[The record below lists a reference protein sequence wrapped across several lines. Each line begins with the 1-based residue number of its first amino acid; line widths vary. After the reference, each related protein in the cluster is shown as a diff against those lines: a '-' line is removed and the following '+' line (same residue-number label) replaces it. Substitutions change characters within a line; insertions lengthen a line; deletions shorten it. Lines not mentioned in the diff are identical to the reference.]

1 MRVRLLGFPLN
12 FATSFGTLGKFP
24 NLPDQIRSDQISR
37 SVVSDSLRPHESQ
50 HARPPCPELICKV
63 GTVAALTYVIGILV
77 FTDSVMPFNHLILC
91 CSFLLLPSIFPSI
104 RVFSNESVLHQY
116 FGEIGQGIGASA
128 SASVPPMNIQD

>member
-63 GTVAALTYVIGILV
+63 GTVAALTYVIGILGLLEEWRILLYLKFGEDWLAEKKSYV
-77 FTDSVMPFNHLILC
+77 MASYHHCNGLRNIIELLCFSDTKHRPVHIFTGLIL
-91 CSFLLLPSIFPSI
+91 
-104 RVFSNESVLHQY
+104 
-116 FGEIGQGIGASA
+116 
-128 SASVPPMNIQD
+128 